1 MVTKTTTAKIPHK
14 MTADIKKALDANAK
28 ALKVWEGLTP
38 LTKNEWICWVTIV
51 KKADTRK
58 EHVQR
63 MIEELKEGIR
73 RPCCWPGCPHRNPNA
88 KKWFGKLKK
97 K

>member
-1 MVTKTTTAKIPHK
+1 MATKTISAKIPHK

-28 ALKVWEGLTP
+28 ATKVWESLTP

-58 EHVQR
+58 EHVTR
-63 MIEELKEGIR
+63 MIEELNEGIR

-97 K
+97 